1 MDLSKAFYTFPHNR
15 LLCKLENNVIRG
27 DAVNWVKAFLEN
39 GQQCVV
45 VNSERSDFVAVLSDV
60 PQGSVIGPV
69 LFLTCIND
77 LPQNIRSKVRPSADD
92 FILYLTITS
101 EDHCWQLQVDL
112 DNGRQLG
119 GWSLTTLSV
128 RCYGFRGIRP
138 QSNIRI
144 NRTALH

>member
-1 MDLSKAFYTFPHNR
+1 MDLSKASYTFSHNR

-45 VNSERSDFVAVLSDV
+45 VDSERSDFVAVLSGV

-77 LPQNIRSKVRPSADD
+77 FPQNIRSKVRLSADD

-101 EDHCWQLQVDL
+101 EDHCRQLQVDL
-112 DNGRQLG
+112 DALQKWEATWRMEFNDTKCEVL
-119 GWSLTTLSV
+119 
-128 RCYGFRGIRP
+128 
-138 QSNIRI
+138 RI
-144 NRTALH
+144 SRYKTPIQHTY